1 MKSIMTF
8 RQSINNARS
17 RFYNVV
23 TDYKIVKIYSLAAMV
38 LYLLLLLIAVLIA
51 VFFGPRGYT
60 IWTHMI
66 SDLGGSRHTPVPII
80 YDIACLIA
88 GTLTIPLAFYTEN
101 FFAPLPEKDGKAH
114 RISRLRFRLSSY
126 AFFFSIMGSF
136 ALFGNGIF
144 SEDRN
149 FPVLDFA
156 SIHDIVSFFAFGGFS
171 LGAFFLGWL
180 VLLYN
185 TKIPKILGIYGIIVP
200 ISMFFA
206 FLLTMEPLIEWC
218 LLFSIL
224 IWIMPL
230 CLLVMQK
237 PELDPK

>member
-1 MKSIMTF
+1 MKSIMNL
-8 RQSINNARS
+8 RQSINNARA

-23 TDYKIVKIYSLAAMV
+23 TDYKIVKICSLAVMV
-38 LYLLLLLIAVLIA
+38 IYLSLLLIAVLIA
-51 VFFGPRGYT
+51 NFFGPRGYT

-66 SDLGGSRHTPVPII
+66 SDLGGAKHTPLPII
-80 YDIACLIA
+80 YDLACFIA
-88 GTLTIPLAFYTEN
+88 GTLIIPLTFYTEKM
-101 FFAPLPEKDGKAH
+101 FAPLPELGGNTH

-126 AFFFSIMGSF
+126 AFFFNLMGSF

-180 VLLYN
+180 ILLYK
-185 TKIPKILGIYGIIVP
+185 TKISKILGIYGIIGP

-206 FLLTMEPLIEWC
+206 FLLTMEPLIEWG

-224 IWIMPL
+224 IWIIPL
-230 CLLVMQK
+230 CLLLMQK
-237 PELDPK
+237 